1 MATNFN
7 AAVAKRMVAE
17 GRTELC
23 FKYFDECGIQTNA
36 ALQLRARYAQNEND
50 KHSGV
55 LSFQEYRLEQNRIL
69 NSLLHLIDEVQQD
82 QMLLDY
88 QQTMDNNVPIMQQNE
103 TDYNNTLSTN
113 HTSNSN
119 DTTIPPQPDLAS
131 QIDDNNVSNNATTD
145 KPKDIFI
152 SYSKFDLR
160 YLNELRTHL
169 SPMVK
174 NNKIR
179 PWDDTDLMA
188 GDAWDKAIRTRLNQ
202 ADIILLLLSSDFL
215 ATEYIWE
222 NELQP
227 ALERHKAGT
236 VQLVPII
243 LRPCNWQE
251 SPIAFLNALPQKGKP
266 ISAYQDRDEAWLEVV
281 TALQKII

>member
-113 HTSNSN
+113 HTSNSWKK
-119 DTTIPPQPDLAS
+119 TQGARRSRLHERPRVPVAS
-131 QIDDNNVSNNATTD
+131 SR
-145 KPKDIFI
+145 
-152 SYSKFDLR
+152 S
-160 YLNELRTHL
+160 
-169 SPMVK
+169 
-174 NNKIR
+174 
-179 PWDDTDLMA
+179 
-188 GDAWDKAIRTRLNQ
+188 
-202 ADIILLLLSSDFL
+202 
-215 ATEYIWE
+215 
-222 NELQP
+222 
-227 ALERHKAGT
+227 
-236 VQLVPII
+236 
-243 LRPCNWQE
+243 
-251 SPIAFLNALPQKGKP
+251 
-266 ISAYQDRDEAWLEVV
+266 
-281 TALQKII
+281 